1 MKWFRDQQKNLKLGV
16 TINRLR
22 MIDVVFETPN
32 QVDKLA
38 SFAVERITNAKSRVL
53 YVAFL
58 FTNAKVWSALRRKTL
73 EGIDVTIFAPPIT
86 AYSGDVIPAAHSIYS
101 EAANLSAERSNLHF
115 YVCPLWWQKDRSLT
129 YLRSLI
135 NVAYT
140 LHAKLLVVDDSTY
153 LPSSNFESARH
164 YDICVYSDEKSLSD
178 ECYLFSKDLA
188 EFSTDV
194 KDTKHAS
201 LQDMII
207 EAVRM
212 TCLSRVP
219 TQKQYPFKN
228 MLFVAPFYKYDPN
241 NFIRQQIAKPL
252 DESVEFI
259 DVMFQHFMPDVKPW
273 SAPKSPSIMETLIS
287 RHKQGVNVRLLAA
300 SGVSNKAAIKAED
313 APILKPL
320 TDQKRIRRSTR
331 VHAKFFCTD
340 QGFVAGSMNI
350 NPSSLFQAYFDKKT
364 QVDIDP
370 SLHIFLADA
379 IPTEYEARKYGTI
392 WQSTGFKS
400 SVEAL
405 MIKNWTDE
413 NRSLREKLK
422 GFFNQSWAEVG

>member
-1 MKWFRDQQKNLKLGV
+1 
-16 TINRLR
+16 
-22 MIDVVFETPN
+22 MIDAVFETPS

-38 SFAVERITNAKSRVL
+38 DFAVERILNAKNRVL

-58 FTNAKVWSALRRKTL
+58 FGNKKVWSALRRKAL

-86 AYSGDVIPAAHSIYS
+86 SYSGDGIPAAYDIYS
-101 EAANLSAERSNLHF
+101 DAANLATERSNLHF

-135 NVAYT
+135 NVPYT
-140 LHAKLLVVDDSTY
+140 LHAKLLVVDDFTY

-164 YDICVYSDEKSLSD
+164 YDICVYSDEKLLSD
-178 ECYLFSKDLA
+178 ESYLFSKDLA
-188 EFSTDV
+188 EFSIDV
-194 KDTKHAS
+194 KDAKHAS
-201 LQDMII
+201 LQDMIV

-212 TCLSRVP
+212 TCLSSVQ
-219 TQKQYPFKN
+219 TQRPYPFKS
-228 MLFVAPFYKYDPN
+228 MLFVAPFYKYEPN
-241 NFIRQQIAKPL
+241 NFIRQQITKPL
-252 DESVEFI
+252 NESEEFI

-273 SAPKSPSIMETLIS
+273 SDPKSPSIMETLIS

-320 TDQKRIRRSTR
+320 TDQRRIRRSTR

-340 QGFVAGSMNI
+340 KGFIVGSMNI
-350 NPSSLFQAYFDKKT
+350 NPSSLFQSYFGRKRE
-364 QVDIDP
+364 VDIDP
-370 SLHIFLADA
+370 SLHIFLSDA
-379 IPTEYEARKYGTI
+379 IPTEYEAKKYGTI
-392 WQSTGFKS
+392 WQSIGFKS

-405 MIKNWTDE
+405 LVNNWTDE
-413 NRSLREKLK
+413 NRPLQEKLR
-422 GFFNQSWAEVG
+422 GFFNQSWVEVG